1 MGAGVGV
8 WAIVDTSQSTRGN
21 KGRGNIFLC
30 KSCVDK
36 WSLTAATRHFVSAIL
51 TSRFRGEVF
60 HRVGGG
66 SVLLFTRSSNL
77 KTWVRGQVE
86 YGVGGL

>member
-1 MGAGVGV
+1 MEFNG
-8 WAIVDTSQSTRGN
+8 
-21 KGRGNIFLC
+21 
-30 KSCVDK
+30 
-36 WSLTAATRHFVSAIL
+36 RHFVSAIL

-77 KTWVRGQVE
+77 KTWVRGQGKIKWSMGVE
-86 YGVGGL
+86 GCKGPNDGIGIEERE